1 MKLQK
6 HISRKSK
13 SGDDYFKW
21 EVILSKDSIE
31 KAGFKEGDELEEDAE
46 KGRIVLKKKEKNN

>member
-6 HISRKSK
+6 HVSRKSK

-21 EVILSKDSIE
+21 EVILSKEAVE
-31 KAGFKEGDELEEDAE
+31 KAGFKEGDELEEE
-46 KGRIVLKKKEKNN
+46 VRKGEIKIRKR

>member
-13 SGDDYFKW
+13 LGEDYFKW
-21 EVILSKDSIE
+21 EVILSKEAIE

-46 KGRIVLKKKEKNN
+46 KGKIVLKKRERK

>member
-13 SGDDYFKW
+13 KGDDYFKW
-21 EVILSKDSIE
+21 EVILSKESVE
-31 KAGFKEGDELEEDAE
+31 KAGFKEGDELEEESE
-46 KGRIVLKKKEKNN
+46 KGKIELKKKKQ

>member
-13 SGDDYFKW
+13 SGNDYFKW
-21 EVILSKDSIE
+21 EVILSKEAVE
-31 KAGFKEGDELEEDAE
+31 KAGLKEGDELKEEVR
-46 KGRIVLKKKEKNN
+46 KGEVKLRKK

>member
-13 SGDDYFKW
+13 AGADYFKW
-21 EVILSKDSIE
+21 EVILSKESVD
-31 KAGFKEGDELEEDAE
+31 KAGFKEGEELEEAAE
-46 KGRIVLKKKEKNN
+46 RGKIVLKKKAMGE